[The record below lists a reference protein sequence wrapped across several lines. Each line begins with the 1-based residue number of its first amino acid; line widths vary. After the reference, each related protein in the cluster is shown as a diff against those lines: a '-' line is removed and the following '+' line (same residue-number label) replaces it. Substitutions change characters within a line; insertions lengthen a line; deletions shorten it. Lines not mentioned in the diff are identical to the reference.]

1 MAGGESRHWIQ
12 YETSPIKENEGILSR
27 AKRSAQYSTNYYRGG
42 FDQINGDV
50 SLHRERT
57 LLQLGG
63 EGSDEIISG
72 KSTYDT
78 EVQRRN
84 ELHVQHVR
92 GWL

>member
-1 MAGGESRHWIQ
+1 MKIYLAGQNGAHNIQ
-12 YETSPIKENEGILSR
+12 QTIIG
-27 AKRSAQYSTNYYRGG
+27 GG
-42 FDQINGDV
+42 FDQIDEDV
-50 SLHRERT
+50 SLHKERN